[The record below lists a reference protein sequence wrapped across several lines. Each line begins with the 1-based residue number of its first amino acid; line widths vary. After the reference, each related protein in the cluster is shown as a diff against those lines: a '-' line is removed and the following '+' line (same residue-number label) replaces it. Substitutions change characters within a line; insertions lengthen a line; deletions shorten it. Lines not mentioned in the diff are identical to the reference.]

1 MAKTELKNIN
11 TSIRQGNRMS
21 LGCGATYIASGTGLV
36 KGDWVAIQAT
46 SAADVVL
53 MFDGTSE
60 TVVDWDNVSADHTL
74 ESTPYVGNI
83 FYGNFTAIQVSAG
96 TILAYKRCS

>member
-11 TSIRQGNRMS
+11 TSIRQGNRTS

-36 KGDWVAIQAT
+36 TGDWVAIQAT
-46 SAADVVL
+46 SNADVVV
-53 MFDGTSE
+53 MVDGTSE
-60 TVVDWDNVSADHTL
+60 TVVDWDNVSADITL
-74 ESTPYVGNI
+74 EGTIPAHLY
-83 FYGNFTAIQVSAG
+83 YGNFTAIQVSAG